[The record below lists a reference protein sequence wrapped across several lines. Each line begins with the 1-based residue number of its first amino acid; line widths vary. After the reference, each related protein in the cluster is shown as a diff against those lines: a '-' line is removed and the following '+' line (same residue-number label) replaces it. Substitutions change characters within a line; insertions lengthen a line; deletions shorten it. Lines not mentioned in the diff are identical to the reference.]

1 MAYRDFTLEQISKQ
15 FALSIEETI
24 DLFATVEPVAVD
36 AVLLNTLK
44 RNVPLAVAINTEK
57 AKSEFIIAPLL
68 LELKTRFPDR
78 VGLFSGVEFNVD
90 PSQGLNGVCDFL
102 ISRSPHQVYISTPVI
117 AIVEA
122 KNDNIKSGLA
132 QCIATMV
139 AASRFNEREG
149 QAGWAVYG
157 AVTNGNQWRFLRL
170 REPVVALD
178 MSDYY
183 INDPGKI
190 LGILADAIQA
200 EEDVQAGSVN

>member
-1 MAYRDFTLEQISKQ
+1 M
-15 FALSIEETI
+15 
-24 DLFATVEPVAVD
+24 
-36 AVLLNTLK
+36 
-44 RNVPLAVAINTEK
+44 
-57 AKSEFIIAPLL
+57 
-68 LELKTRFPDR
+68 
-78 VGLFSGVEFNVD
+78 
-90 PSQGLNGVCDFL
+90 CDFL
-102 ISRSPHQVYISTPVI
+102 LSRSPHQVYISTPVI
-117 AIVEA
+117 AIVETNVET

-149 QAGWAVYG
+149 QSGWAVYG